1 MSFSLSFFRSPVRVL
16 FDRLARDGLTFSTAE
31 SLTGGLIGGSITAI
45 PGSSD
50 VYAGGIISYS
60 VDAKV
65 RLLGVDRSIIDAHG
79 VVSRETAEAM
89 ALGAL
94 GKLESDVSV
103 AVTGVAGPGGGSAE
117 LPIGTV
123 WIASAKKISGPQSG
137 SFSVISECRRFSG
150 SRAHIRRDTVAAAAR
165 LILAHLDRP

>member
-1 MSFSLSFFRSPVRVL
+1 MVFFRSFFRSPARDL
-16 FDRLARDGLTFSTAE
+16 FDRLVRDGLMFSTAE
-31 SLTGGLIGGSITAI
+31 SLTGGLIGGSITAM

-65 RLLGVDRSIIDAHG
+65 ALLGVDRSIIDAYG

-94 GKLESDVSV
+94 GKLGSDVSV
-103 AVTGVAGPGGGSAE
+103 SVTGVAGPGGGSEE
-117 LPIGTV
+117 LPVGTV
-123 WIASAKKISGPQSG
+123 WIASAKKIQG
-137 SFSVISECRRFSG
+137 SDIVPSVVSACYHFSG
-150 SRAHIRRDTVAAAAR
+150 NRARVRHGTVSAALR
-165 LILAHLDRP
+165 LVLAHLDRP